1 MHVLMKFDTNFFDWH
16 NGGKMQFYM
25 ASYKTDVTFY
35 SNQWSKITIDKKKKT
50 TTDNF
55 IRSCMTSWPCYLK
68 KTSSMQL
75 KHHDP
80 HHTWLHHETNEKQ
93 FILVFA
99 DFMTQILWEHFFLFL
114 SKTKNNFY
122 FLILLV
128 KLSAIWFVICTNI
141 ITAVWQ
147 VYGPSAATFFRLVY
161 FALSRFVSMS
171 NNLKLEFFFLSIL
184 SSKIICA

>member
-1 MHVLMKFDTNFFDWH
+1 
-16 NGGKMQFYM
+16 
-25 ASYKTDVTFY
+25 
-35 SNQWSKITIDKKKKT
+35 
-50 TTDNF
+50 
-55 IRSCMTSWPCYLK
+55 MTSWPCCLK

-75 KHHDP
+75 KHRDLHQP
-80 HHTWLHHETNEKQ
+80 WLHHETNEKQ

-122 FLILLV
+122 FWILLV

-141 ITAVWQ
+141 ITAMWQ

-171 NNLKLEFFFLSIL
+171 NHLKLEFIFPSIL
-184 SSKIICA
+184 SSRIICA

>member
-1 MHVLMKFDTNFFDWH
+1 MKFDTNFFDWH
-16 NGGKMQFYM
+16 NGVKMQFYM

-35 SNQWSKITIDKKKKT
+35 TNQWSKITIDKKKKT

-55 IRSCMTSWPCYLK
+55 IRSRMTSWPCRLK

-75 KHHDP
+75 KHRDL

-161 FALSRFVSMS
+161 FALNRSVSMS
-171 NNLKLEFFFLSIL
+171 NHLKLEFIFPSIL
-184 SSKIICA
+184 SSKIIFV

>member
-1 MHVLMKFDTNFFDWH
+1 MEVKCSFIWLAIKLMLHSTLINEVRL
-16 NGGKMQFYM
+16 QL
-25 ASYKTDVTFY
+25 TR
-35 SNQWSKITIDKKKKT
+35 KKKT

-55 IRSCMTSWPCYLK
+55 IRSHMTSWPCRLK
-68 KTSSMQL
+68 KTSSMQS
-75 KHHDP
+75 KHHDL
-80 HHTWLHHETNEKQ
+80 HNTWLHHETNEKQ

-99 DFMTQILWEHFFLFL
+99 DFMTQILWEQFFLFL